1 MVICVLSLGGLV
13 VGRCRQDE
21 RLNGQGIA
29 LMSKRHEK
37 CINCCEQ
44 LDTCVAIG
52 SGYRLLL
59 TNM

>member
-44 LDTCVAIG
+44 LDTCVVIG
-52 SGYRLLL
+52 SG
-59 TNM
+59 